1 MMDGDRGILDL
12 NAGESALCRL
22 FSDEAFVGNAD
33 GFCAPPPPPEAGSMD
48 SLPCRAGHTACYV
61 SPYGEFYPCVQF
73 PLSCGN
79 VRQQRFIDIWR
90 HSEQLKRGPIDLP
103 EGSVELLA
111 VRAWLDLHSLPGSR
125 VPGGKCAR
133 TFHGGLRE
141 VLCPHRYPVS
151 ESSGEKRED
160 LSAASGADSTGS
172 RNRW

>member
-1 MMDGDRGILDL
+1 MQASLHCAGFLTTKLSSAMPMGSVRRRPRRKPAAWTPCLAERVTPPVTFLPTASFIL
-12 NAGESALCRL
+12 S
-22 FSDEAFVGNAD
+22 
-33 GFCAPPPPPEAGSMD
+33 
-48 SLPCRAGHTACYV
+48 
-61 SPYGEFYPCVQF
+61 VQF